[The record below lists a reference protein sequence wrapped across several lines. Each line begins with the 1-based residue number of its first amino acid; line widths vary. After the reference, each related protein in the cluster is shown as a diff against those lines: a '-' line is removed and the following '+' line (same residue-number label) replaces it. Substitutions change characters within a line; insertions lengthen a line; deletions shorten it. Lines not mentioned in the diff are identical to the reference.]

1 MKAVTYDTYGTSDV
15 LKFETLPRPV
25 PGTGEVLI
33 RVRASSVTTAD
44 WRLRASAFPGI
55 LWLPGRLMAGLC
67 RPKHRVLGVEFAG
80 EVAGLGDGVAGFD
93 MGQAV
98 YGFSGHGAHA
108 EYLVIKADGPVAPIP
123 EGIGYEE
130 AAALPFGAL
139 SALVF
144 LRDQARVRPGQRVLI
159 VGGSGGVGAYA
170 IQIATALGARVTGVA
185 SGENLA
191 LMRDLGADHVVD
203 YHRDEVAP
211 AGACYDLI
219 FDTVGAVDF
228 PRARAA
234 MCTGGLFL
242 PLNFGGREI
251 LRALW
256 PFGKRGR
263 RIKLAVSGDS
273 KADLLVLN
281 EMIREGRVRPV
292 IDRVFPL
299 AEVRAAH
306 DYVEA
311 RHRKGS
317 VVLGV
322 A

>member
-1 MKAVTYDTYGTSDV
+1 MKAVTYDQYGESDV
-15 LKFETLPRPV
+15 LNLETLPRPE
-25 PGTGEVLI
+25 PGPGEILV

-55 LWLPGRLMAGLC
+55 LWLPGRLMTGLC
-67 RPKHRVLGVEFAG
+67 RPKNRVLGVEFAG
-80 EVAGLGDGVAGFD
+80 DVAEVGKDVTDFNPGD
-93 MGQAV
+93 AV
-98 YGFSGHGAHA
+98 HGFSGHGAHA
-108 EYLVIKADGPVAPIP
+108 EYLVIKADGPVVRTPDRLRR
-123 EGIGYEE
+123 EE
-130 AAALPFGAL
+130 AAVLAFGAV

-144 LRDQARVRPGQRVLI
+144 LRDQAKLQPGQSVLI
-159 VGGSGGVGAYA
+159 VGGSGGVGVYA
-170 IQIATALGARVTGVA
+170 IQIAKAMGARVTAVA
-185 SGENLA
+185 SGENQG

-219 FDTVGAVDF
+219 FDTVGVVDF

-256 PFGKRGR
+256 PFGRKGR
-263 RIKLAVSGDS
+263 RIKLAVSGDT
-273 KADLLVLN
+273 KADLLALN
-281 EMIREGRVRPV
+281 EMIWEGQVRPV

-299 AEVRAAH
+299 TQVRAAH

-317 VVLGV
+317 VVLGI